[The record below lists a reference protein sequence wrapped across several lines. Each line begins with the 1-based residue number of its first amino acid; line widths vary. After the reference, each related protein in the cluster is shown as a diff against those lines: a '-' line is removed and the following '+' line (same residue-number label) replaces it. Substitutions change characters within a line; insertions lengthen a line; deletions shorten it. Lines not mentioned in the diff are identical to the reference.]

1 MNQDKDGIRKIFV
14 IFKLQIYTSHN
25 HSIHINLRKCPIKT
39 SQSRTSKRRQFPTHK
54 IGVAPPCLPP
64 SSQPSPQPYTP
75 RPLQPLPLTFTPVLL
90 FSTYLN
96 LSGYTI
102 DSAGLTSAWSG
113 LYLLL
118 ANRRKAS
125 GKNMYAR
132 VGSRFGARGIVRGT
146 AMGIAALNLVGGGI
160 TYAFGKRG
168 DEDKTL

>member
-1 MNQDKDGIRKIFV
+1 MSNQDKPVENVK
-14 IFKLQIYTSHN
+14 
-25 HSIHINLRKCPIKT
+25 KT
-39 SQSRTSKRRQFPTHK
+39 TISYAQDWGRSP
-54 IGVAPPCLPP
+54 LPP
-64 SSQPSPQPYTP
+64 TLLATLTTALHA